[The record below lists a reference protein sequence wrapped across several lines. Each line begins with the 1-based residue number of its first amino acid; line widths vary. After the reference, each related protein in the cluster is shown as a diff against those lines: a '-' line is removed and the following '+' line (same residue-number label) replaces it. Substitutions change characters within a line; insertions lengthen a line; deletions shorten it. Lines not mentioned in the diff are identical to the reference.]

1 MSVRW
6 LYEDLVVAY
15 TMQMFADR
23 KFKVINFCEAEN
35 MNLLRDSISFEQVAL
50 DVNTRRWSSYGQ
62 PSFLLSTTLSRE
74 LIIVVS
80 SYFLCTFQRRSVIA
94 RQRASFCVSA
104 LGLSKANLALKV
116 VYRRHY
122 WLMMSFLL
130 PAWLFDGSHVV
141 NKVLN
146 FVLVKTSA
154 LHRCTSEKIVD
165 FIIGF
170 ELN

>member
-1 MSVRW
+1 M
-6 LYEDLVVAY
+6 L
-15 TMQMFADR
+15 ADR
-23 KFKVINFCEAEN
+23 KFKVINFCQVEN

-50 DVNTRRWSSYGQ
+50 DVNTRRWSCYGQ

-122 WLMMSFLL
+122 WRCLSYSQPGSLTDLMLSTKSSTLYLL
-130 PAWLFDGSHVV
+130 KPLLSTAVLLR
-141 NKVLN
+141 KLLTLLLVLN
-146 FVLVKTSA
+146 WTKNFRVLMHLRLFRKFVE
-154 LHRCTSEKIVD
+154 H
-165 FIIGF
+165 
-170 ELN
+170 